1 MKRFLIGALAVAS
14 LVLVLA
20 PAAAADPPAEELLV
34 DVFVDED
41 PCTGEDH
48 EVTISVTFSVHVHEG
63 RIVALG
69 ERTLSTSSGYL
80 GRGTSSFVAN
90 GRVEVFR
97 FTDVLANAS
106 DDRIRATGLFV
117 LDVASGTVR
126 IDDFKLTC
134 IGA

>member
-14 LVLVLA
+14 LVLVLV
-20 PAAAADPPAEELLV
+20 PAAAADPPAEFVVV
-34 DVFVDED
+34 DVFDDVD
-41 PCTGEDH
+41 PCTGEVH
-48 EVTISVTFSVHVHEG
+48 EVTINAKFSVHFHGE
-63 RIVALG
+63 RIVARG

-97 FTDVLANAS
+97 FADVLANAS
-106 DDRIRATGLFV
+106 GDRIRATAVFV
-117 LDVASGTVR
+117 LDLASETVR
-126 IDDFKLTC
+126 VDTFELTC